1 MPEKGEVL
9 EIGKGRMIR
18 QGTTVA
24 ILSLGT
30 RLVAAQKAAED
41 LAARGLSVTV
51 ADARFAKPIDTA
63 LVRQLAA
70 DHEVL
75 ITVEE
80 GSRGGFGAHVLH
92 YLAEEG
98 LLDHGLKVRTMCFP
112 DRFIEHDKP
121 DAQIAMARLTPEDIV
136 ETALKALGR
145 TGAEVAGTEATGAS
159 A

>member
-1 MPEKGEVL
+1 M
-9 EIGKGRMIR
+9 
-18 QGTTVA
+18 
-24 ILSLGT
+24 
-30 RLVAAQKAAED
+30 
-41 LAARGLSVTV
+41 
-51 ADARFAKPIDTA
+51 
-63 LVRQLAA
+63 
-70 DHEVL
+70 